1 MEPHVAKTCAHKSL
15 CVFFVKSNKYEYFV
29 MCLYII
35 NIFLYNIITRTN
47 FFLRLK
53 SYSTILPNVNYSKPQ
68 QACLYTMSNYFP
80 FGINCEIMTFKC
92 TRLVKLG

>member
-35 NIFLYNIITRTN
+35 NIFFYIILLHALT
-47 FFLRLK
+47 FFC
-53 SYSTILPNVNYSKPQ
+53 V
-68 QACLYTMSNYFP
+68 
-80 FGINCEIMTFKC
+80 
-92 TRLVKLG
+92 